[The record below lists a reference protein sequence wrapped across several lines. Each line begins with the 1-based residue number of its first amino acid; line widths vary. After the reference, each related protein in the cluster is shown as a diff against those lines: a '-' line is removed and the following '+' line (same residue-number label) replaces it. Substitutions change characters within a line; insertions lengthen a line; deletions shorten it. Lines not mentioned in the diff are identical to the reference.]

1 MALFRRKL
9 GPIERFES
17 ALKGKQ
23 AERQKLAAR
32 LSLAES
38 LVTEKRAAAEQLAK
52 AGAGNA
58 KLARAEAMLRSVE
71 DRANALRA
79 ALGEANEQVFA
90 TERALADAVAQRDRE
105 LLADRIEALAAAID
119 QAVPGF
125 TAGAAGLV
133 DAVAKAA
140 VTVAEASGFSTNVGQ
155 VSREVLAAADL
166 VCWELRTLAARTRV
180 GNANAALL
188 PSPGAASSQ
197 LPEIERQLIYTLSPL
212 KWQDGTE
219 MRKATA
225 FALVELPKTLLP
237 IALQHQHVDYLSARR
252 VKTLIQV
259 HGSGG
264 IDGDDPPDDSE
275 FIDLNALAARTE
287 SETIPRAD
295 VA

>member
-1 MALFRRKL
+1 MPFFRRKL
-9 GPIERFES
+9 GPIERFER
-17 ALKGKQ
+17 ALRSKQ
-23 AERQKLAAR
+23 AERQTLVGR

-38 LVTEKRAAAEQLAK
+38 QVTEKRGAAERLAK
-52 AGAGNA
+52 AGAGHA
-58 KLARAEAMLRSVE
+58 KLSRAEAILRSVE

-79 ALGEANEQVFA
+79 ALGEASEQVFA
-90 TERALADAVAQRDRE
+90 TERALADAIAQRDRE

-119 QAVPGF
+119 QAGPGF
-125 TAGAAGLV
+125 AASAAGLV
-133 DAVAKAA
+133 DAVAKAP
-140 VTVAEASGFSTNVGQ
+140 VTVAEASSFSASVEQ

-188 PSPGAASSQ
+188 PSPEAARPQ

-212 KWQDGTE
+212 KWQDGSE
-219 MRKATA
+219 LRKAAA

-264 IDGDDPPDDSE
+264 IGDSLDELD
-275 FIDLNALAARTE
+275 FIDLDALAGGAETE
-287 SETIPRAD
+287 TGPRAD